1 MKITLALMAITGGI
15 VWAYVGVRIVAT
27 IVDVIQRWWTDDWE
41 VDDSELSS
49 REASED

>member
-15 VWAYVGVRIVAT
+15 VWVYSGVRIVAT

-41 VDDSELSS
+41 VDDS
-49 REASED
+49 RETSED